1 METVLDNVTESLS
14 DAGDLVV
21 DAVLGTDDGMSG
33 GRLRR
38 AVFGLLL
45 LGVIVG
51 FVFWRKGQARRDSQA
66 AASA

>member
-1 METVLDNVTESLS
+1 MESVLENVTDSLS

-21 DAVLGTDDGMSG
+21 DAVLGSDEEMSG

-51 FVFWRKGQARRDSQA
+51 FVLWRKGQARSDSEA
-66 AASA
+66 TASA